1 MKPEDFSNRNYT
13 IFAVDFDGVLCEN
26 KWPEIGAPLEYN
38 LCFIKELRRLG
49 NKVILWTCR
58 SGLRLDHAIEWCRE
72 RGLEFDA
79 VNENLIEAV
88 VAFGGDTRKI
98 YADYYID
105 DKAVVANFATDESI
119 RRTDPHFRK
128 GYPVTQRIKA
138 SIVQEVSPYWSKTIE
153 QRIADGEIDPAYFF
167 EGGTK

>member
-1 MKPEDFSNRNYT
+1 MKPEDFANRNYT

-58 SGLRLDHAIEWCRE
+58 NGLRLDHAIEWCRE

-98 YADYYID
+98 YADYYFD
-105 DKAVVANFATDESI
+105 DKALQMDQDYNDDELE
-119 RRTDPHFRK
+119 RMKLLFKDVKPD
-128 GYPVTQRIKA
+128 
-138 SIVQEVSPYWSKTIE
+138 WSKSVE
-153 QRIADGEIDPAYFF
+153 ERIRDGEVDPAYFF

>member
-1 MKPEDFSNRNYT
+1 MKPEDFTNRNYT
-13 IFAVDFDGVLCEN
+13 IFAVDFDGVLCHDE
-26 KWPEIGAPLEYN
+26 WPKIGEPMEYN
-38 LCFIKELRRLG
+38 IECIKALRSFG

-58 SGLRLDHAIEWCRE
+58 SGLRLDQAIEWCRV

-105 DKAVVANFATDESI
+105 DRAILAGLCTNH
-119 RRTDPHFRK
+119 DPEKDIQKYF
-128 GYPVTQRIKA
+128 
-138 SIVQEVSPYWSKTIE
+138 EPYWSKTIE

>member
-1 MKPEDFSNRNYT
+1 MKPEDFTKRNYT

-26 KWPEIGAPLEYN
+26 KWPEIGAPLEHN

-58 SGLRLDHAIEWCRE
+58 SGLRLDHAIEWSRE

-105 DKAVVANFATDESI
+105 DKAVLMNDDQSQMMFSKPNEK
-119 RRTDPHFRK
+119 RPF
-128 GYPVTQRIKA
+128 
-138 SIVQEVSPYWSKTIE
+138 WSKTIE

-167 EGGTK
+167 ERGTK

>member
-72 RGLEFDA
+72 RGIEFDA

-98 YADYYID
+98 YADYYFD
-105 DKAVVANFATDESI
+105 DKAVQMDQDYNDDELE
-119 RRTDPHFRK
+119 RMKLLLKDVKPD
-128 GYPVTQRIKA
+128 
-138 SIVQEVSPYWSKTIE
+138 WSKSVE
-153 QRIADGEIDPAYFF
+153 ERIRDGEVDPAYFF